1 MTTKEWLNRGWRI
14 DREIRELE
22 RAQKEALNLATRITT
37 GTDGER
43 VGGTKA
49 NSSERNM
56 VTYADKVTEYTAL
69 INKKIAEL
77 VGIKTEILQVI
88 GQIEDSTMRDLLIA
102 KYINSKKWEEIALD
116 LNYCYKHVVHTLHP
130 RALQSVKEVIESNI
144 PTVI

>member
-1 MTTKEWLNRGWRI
+1 MTAKEWLNRGWRI

-77 VGIKTEILQVI
+77 VEVKLEIFKAIYTLK
-88 GQIEDSTMRDLLIA
+88 DSDYRKVLIA
-102 KYINSKKWEEIALD
+102 RYINFKKWELIAD
-116 LNYCYKHVVHTLHP
+116 ECNVDERYIFKIHDRAINVLNRTLKD
-130 RALQSVKEVIESNI
+130 SIKV
-144 PTVI
+144 

>member
-1 MTTKEWLNRGWRI
+1 MTAKEWLNRGWRI

-77 VGIKTEILQVI
+77 VGIKTEIIRAVEKV
-88 GQIEDSTMRDLLIA
+88 EDSTLRALLIA
-102 KYINSKKWEEIALD
+102 RYANFKTWEQISVE
-116 LNYCYKHVVHTLHP
+116 LNYSYMHVCRLHG
-130 RALQSVKEVIESNI
+130 RALIEVRDVIECYT

>member
-1 MTTKEWLNRGWRI
+1 MTAKEWLNRGWRI

-77 VGIKTEILQVI
+77 VEVKLEIFKAIYTLK
-88 GQIEDSTMRDLLIA
+88 DSDYRKVLIA
-102 KYINSKKWEEIALD
+102 RYINFKKWDRIALD
-116 LNYCYKHVVHTLHP
+116 FNVEERSIFKIHD
-130 RALQSVKEVIESNI
+130 RALFLLNRALKFSIKV
-144 PTVI
+144 